1 MLYQKHGI
9 VSYLMFVPRY
19 SRPPRRPI
27 LQAFCSSVLFKKL
40 VGWDTLLGMLAIPMF
55 MIACVGQT
63 DGFVDSYAC
72 MLPFML
78 SSDHYFDCCNG
89 LLLFVRREQRE
100 ALPHY
105 YFVCN
110 TTTRQCIAI
119 PNPRPRTA
127 PFAAAIAY
135 DPAKSPHYKV
145 VRFIYF
151 EEKNFLPGKGGYI
164 FFRYR
169 KVG

>member
-1 MLYQKHGI
+1 
-9 VSYLMFVPRY
+9 
-19 SRPPRRPI
+19 
-27 LQAFCSSVLFKKL
+27 
-40 VGWDTLLGMLAIPMF
+40 
-55 MIACVGQT
+55 
-63 DGFVDSYAC
+63 

-100 ALPHY
+100 DLPHY

-110 TTTRQCIAI
+110 TTTRQCVAI

-151 EEKNFLPGKGGYI
+151 EEKTSCPVKLDIFSSDTGKWMRLAMWQLNSRTRMPLPAMDSLGCLEEACI
-164 FFRYR
+164 IQIMTSLD
-169 KVG
+169 

>member
-1 MLYQKHGI
+1 
-9 VSYLMFVPRY
+9 
-19 SRPPRRPI
+19 
-27 LQAFCSSVLFKKL
+27 
-40 VGWDTLLGMLAIPMF
+40 VGWDTLLRMLAIPMF
-55 MIACVGQT
+55 MTAWARPMDLWIRML
-63 DGFVDSYAC
+63 C

-100 ALPHY
+100 DLPHY

-110 TTTRQCIAI
+110 TTTRQCVAI

-145 VRFIYF
+145 VSFIYL
-151 EEKNFLPGKGGYI
+151 EEKTSCLLVLG
-164 FFRYR
+164 
-169 KVG
+169 VMA